1 MFSLKDKLT
10 FININQDYLKYLHE
24 QCPEVYYKPINYD
37 NKPYLGILITNDG
50 QEYVVPISS
59 AKKKHE
65 SWKNIESDRFLIY
78 EKYDR
83 MPDSPDAV
91 CKRLPDGTIEHL
103 LSVIDLKKMIPVK
116 EGLYTRVDLVHSD
129 TDSEEISRINPYG
142 KQFMY
147 SGGGTELAELAFTRI
162 TKTTLRD
169 AFQNEI
175 AAPLG
180 LTRTGFFQPLDESL
194 VSNAAFGGRY
204 AYREDPAHGYHY
216 YPEHAAAGLWTT
228 PTELTKLGIALS
240 RSCREGG
247 ILRKETA
254 RRMVTPVMD
263 GYGLCIKRDD
273 RIPDQVGHTGGNEG
287 FIAYWTLSL
296 TEDLCAAVMFNGSN
310 RLNSAVAGP
319 MFGFLDGL
327 IESEKG

>member
-1 MFSLKDKLT
+1 MDGLSFLGGNMFSLKDKLT

-129 TDSEEISRINPYG
+129 TDSEEIRNYKNLMNKEFAFCLKLLKVLLKKANKLYDKQISTG
-142 KQFMY
+142 KIVKFCCDFKLL
-147 SGGGTELAELAFTRI
+147 EE
-162 TKTTLRD
+162 KCRD
-169 AFQNEI
+169 
-175 AAPLG
+175 
-180 LTRTGFFQPLDESL
+180 
-194 VSNAAFGGRY
+194 Y
-204 AYREDPAHGYHY
+204 
-216 YPEHAAAGLWTT
+216 
-228 PTELTKLGIALS
+228 K
-240 RSCREGG
+240 C
-247 ILRKETA
+247 K
-254 RRMVTPVMD
+254 
-263 GYGLCIKRDD
+263 
-273 RIPDQVGHTGGNEG
+273 
-287 FIAYWTLSL
+287 
-296 TEDLCAAVMFNGSN
+296 
-310 RLNSAVAGP
+310 
-319 MFGFLDGL
+319 
-327 IESEKG
+327 